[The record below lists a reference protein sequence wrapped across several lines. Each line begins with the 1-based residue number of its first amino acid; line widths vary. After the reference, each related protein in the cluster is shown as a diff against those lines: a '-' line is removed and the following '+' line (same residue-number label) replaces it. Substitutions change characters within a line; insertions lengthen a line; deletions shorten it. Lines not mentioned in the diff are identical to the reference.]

1 MGINMKYY
9 EIMYSDEYTDK
20 YDIGVGYIFEKNK
33 KKYEDIE
40 YKAGQRLKEKDLQ
53 EIHYK
58 LKDGN
63 FADLIPTN
71 VGRLYSK
78 KLMQIIKNHKSDN
91 DCIQWIKAWVYLDD
105 EKRDYYHLHFCH
117 IENIDDLINKE
128 HSFFA
133 GEVLVKPVFNKNTLE
148 KHCVTIE
155 DEYSETP
162 IICEKIKREIEKEN
176 VTGVDFRPVKMI

>member
-1 MGINMKYY
+1 MKYY
-9 EIMYSDEYTDK
+9 ELSYAEDTK
-20 YDIGVGYIFEKNK
+20 YEEETGVGYIFDKDE
-33 KKYEDIE
+33 KKYEDTK
-40 YKAGQRLKEKDLQ
+40 YKAGQRLEEKDLQ

-78 KLMQIIKNHKSDN
+78 KLMQIIENHKSDN

-133 GEVLVKPVFNKNTLE
+133 KEVLIKPVFNKNILE
-148 KHCVTIE
+148 KHRVTIKN
-155 DEYSETP
+155 EYSETP
-162 IICEKIKREIEKEN
+162 IICEKIKKEMEKEN
-176 VTGVDFRPVKMI
+176 ITGVDFRPVKMI